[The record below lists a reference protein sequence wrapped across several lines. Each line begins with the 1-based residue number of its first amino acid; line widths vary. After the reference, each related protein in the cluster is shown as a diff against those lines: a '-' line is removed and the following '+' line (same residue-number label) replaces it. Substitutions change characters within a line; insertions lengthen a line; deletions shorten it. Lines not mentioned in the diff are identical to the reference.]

1 MSPVRD
7 LIAAE
12 AVVLGR
18 AKVTINSATTT
29 AFDFGT
35 PNDVKLGAAS
45 GAPGNG
51 YRHGGRVIAIF
62 DASTAGTTD
71 TVSFS
76 LQDAADSAGSIG
88 TPATA
93 VTSEGERR
101 GGPGGGSRGERRGA
115 LGGREEGPGG
125 GGGVAARAGPG
136 GRGGGGGGA
145 GGGGTGARPRGQG
158 PRHSPR

>member
-51 YRHGGRVIAIF
+51 YRHGDRVIAIF

-93 VTSEGERR
+93 VTSEA
-101 GGPGGGSRGERRGA
+101 SGA
-115 LGGREEGPGG
+115 AL
-125 GGGVAARAGPG
+125 A
-136 GRGGGGGGA
+136 
-145 GGGGTGARPRGQG
+145 GGTGDRYAVASVRVQSGRPWLRARVTSTGATDTFVAQCTLLAIPA
-158 PRHSPR
+158 HL

>member
-1 MSPVRD
+1 MTVRD
-7 LIAAE
+7 LITE
-12 AVVLGR
+12 ARVIAK

-35 PNDVKLGAAS
+35 PNDIKLGAAA

-51 YRHGGRVIAIF
+51 YRAGDRLLVVF

-76 LQDAADSAGSIG
+76 VQDAPDSAGSIG

-93 VTSEGERR
+93 VTSGT
-101 GGPGGGSRGERRGA
+101 
-115 LGGREEGPGG
+115 LT
-125 GGGVAARAGPG
+125 
-136 GRGGGGGGA
+136 
-145 GGGGTGARPRGQG
+145 GGTGDQYAVAGVRVQAGRPWLRCRVTSTGATDTFVAQATLLAL
-158 PRHSPR
+158 PRS